1 MLQLLIG
8 ASGSGKS
15 EVILSR
21 LDALTQQGQRNI
33 LWLVP
38 EQHSF
43 ESERA
48 LLRRLGAKRAARV
61 QVLSFSRLADRVFGE
76 VGGLAGQRL
85 DDGTR
90 ALLMSRAVE
99 QVAAMERDGDGTAD
113 NQSARLSTDTA
124 YVEQLLSMWQEL
136 RQCAVTAEDLGETVG
151 KLEETDPDGLLTEK
165 TKNMWRVFAAYEAL
179 AAATGADDLDEL
191 TRLAQRLPQSKLP
204 DGAAVF
210 VDGFKGFTR
219 QELLVLEHLMTR
231 CAEMTVALATDTP
244 GKQWPGTT
252 AADCRR
258 EFTLFSPVT
267 DTVDSL
273 KKLAADHGMIWE
285 LTKLT
290 HNSRT
295 ASPALQA
302 LEAGL
307 YHPAPA
313 TYEGDAGEVTVTP
326 CTDLYD
332 ECRYAV
338 RTIRRLMREGYRL
351 REIAVAVRRPAD
363 YAGILDDMLTQA
375 DIPCY
380 MDERQDLLCEPLVAY
395 IRAALRL
402 AVGGWRTEELLR
414 LMKTDLWA
422 LAPME
427 IARIENYVYV
437 WGIDGKDWEKEWT
450 DHPDGAEKE
459 WHTPH
464 RAALATL
471 NEHRRQ
477 LMESLGALRRDLRG
491 AVNGR
496 QFAMAVYT
504 WLTSQGDLSARIL
517 RQAQALEEMAQPV
530 LADHAT
536 RLWGEIINILDRFA
550 LALGDCRLPAE
561 RMEELF
567 TMLCRML
574 DMGSIPQG
582 LDAVTVGGV
591 DRIRYNAP
599 RAVLVLGA
607 NEGVLPAYPAGDG
620 LLTEAERRTLK
631 DLGLTLAEDLLTQC
645 VEERYYAYLALTA
658 PSERLTVTYHT
669 TAETGPSPLI
679 AAVEKI
685 LPHHTRGQS
694 AAADG
699 EDSETAKEMFQRLAE
714 GYGDGSAVTACL
726 QEVLADHPV
735 YGPRRAAL
743 ERAADAAP
751 FRLEQRDNARGLFGT
766 DMTLSASKADV
777 FFDCKFKY
785 FCRYGLH
792 LNERRKVKVDSRIF
806 GEFVHYVME
815 TLLPVYC
822 EKGGL
827 VDTLR
832 KDPTPHEPDKALLDR
847 LQKDAEACIRRYVDE
862 EMGGTEQRD
871 GSFRYQMQ
879 LATRSAAAV
888 MWHTLLELQQS
899 DFDPADYEL
908 RVHPAEQT
916 AKEGEDP
923 GVVSLRL
930 PTSEGC
936 IQFSGKVDRVDL
948 YRRADGVTYVR
959 VVDYKTG
966 STTFALY
973 KLAAGMG
980 MQMLNYLYTVC
991 DNSHRYLAEGERLR
1005 PGGVLYH
1012 PVKEL
1017 TIKREETAEKRITN
1031 MQMNGLVLDDADV
1044 VDAMQKDQKKTFC
1057 PAYLDVERH
1066 VKGSVASLKQFD
1078 VLRQVMEGLLVQM
1091 GEDLLDGRVDAA
1103 PVAYDD
1109 KHSPCSYC
1117 EYRPICGRDGDET
1130 PRILEKRDDQEV
1142 MEQLER
1148 EVSGHGQEAGM
1159 D

>member
-15 EVILSR
+15 ETILSR
-21 LDALTQQGQRNI
+21 LDALTEQEQQNI

-61 QVLSFSRLADRVFGE
+61 QVLSFSRLADRVFAE

-99 QVAAMERDGDGTAD
+99 QVAAMERDEDDPARGKA
-113 NQSARLSTDTA
+113 ARLSTDVA
-124 YVEQLLSMWQEL
+124 YVEQLLSLWQEL
-136 RQCAVTAEDLGETVG
+136 RQCAVTAEDLAQTVE
-151 KLEETDPDGLLTEK
+151 KLEENDPDALLTEK
-165 TKNMWRVFAAYEAL
+165 AGNMQRVFAVHEAL
-179 AAATGADDLDEL
+179 AAATGVEDLDEL
-191 TRLAQRLPQSKLP
+191 TRLAQRLPQSQLP
-204 DGAAVF
+204 NGAAVF
-210 VDGFKGFTR
+210 VDGFKGFTQ
-219 QELLVLEHLMTR
+219 QELLILEQLMTR
-231 CAEMTVALATDTP
+231 CAEMTVALTTDTP
-244 GKQWPGTT
+244 GKQWAGTEPK
-252 AADCRR
+252 DYRR
-258 EFTLFSPVT
+258 EYTLFSPVT
-267 DTVDSL
+267 DTIDRL
-273 KKLAADHGMIWE
+273 NRLAADHGMAWE

-290 HNSRT
+290 HNRRT
-295 ASPALQA
+295 DSAALQA

-307 YHPAPA
+307 YHPVP
-313 TYEGDAGEVTVTP
+313 TVYDEDASEVTVTP
-326 CTDLYD
+326 CTDVYE

-338 RTIRRLMREGYRL
+338 RSIHRLMRQGYRL
-351 REIAVAVRRPAD
+351 RDMAVAVRRPAD

-375 DIPCY
+375 GIPCY

-414 LMKTDLWA
+414 LMKTDLWT
-422 LAPME
+422 LSPVE
-427 IARIENYVYV
+427 IARMENYVYI
-437 WGIDGKDWEKEWT
+437 WGIDGKDWDREWT

-464 RAALATL
+464 RTALEQL
-471 NEHRRQ
+471 NTHRRQ
-477 LMESLGALRRDLRG
+477 LMESLGSLRRDLRG
-491 AVNGR
+491 SVNGR

-504 WLTSQGDLSARIL
+504 WLTSQGDLSERIL
-517 RQAQALEEMAQPV
+517 RQAEALEEMAQPV

-550 LALGDCRLPAE
+550 LALGDCRLPVE

-631 DLGLTLAEDLLTQC
+631 ELGLTLAEDLLTQC
-645 VEERYYAYLALTA
+645 VEERFYAYLALSA
-658 PSERLTVTYHT
+658 PSEQLVITYQT
-669 TAETGPSPLI
+669 TADTGPSPLI
-679 AAVEKI
+679 AFIKKI
-685 LPHHTRGQS
+685 LPHHHRGQAIS
-694 AAADG
+694 ADG
-699 EDSETAKEMFQRLAE
+699 QELETADEMFRQLAQDYAE
-714 GYGDGSAVTACL
+714 GTAVTASL
-726 QEVLADHPV
+726 QTVLADHAD
-735 YGPRRAAL
+735 YGPRQEAL
-743 ERAADAAP
+743 ERAVSDAP
-751 FRLEQRDNARGLFGT
+751 FRIQERDNARGLFGT
-766 DMTLSASKADV
+766 DMVLSASKADV

-785 FCRYGLH
+785 FCRYGLR
-792 LNERRKVKVDSRIF
+792 LNERRKVKVDRRIF
-806 GEFVHYVME
+806 GEFVHYAME

-822 EKGGL
+822 QEGGL

-832 KDPTPHEPDKALLDR
+832 AENTTIEPDNTLLER
-847 LQKDAEACIRRYVDE
+847 LQKDTEACIRRYVDE
-862 EMGGTEQRD
+862 EMGGTDQKD
-871 GSFRYQMQ
+871 GSFRYQMH
-879 LATRSAAAV
+879 LAARSATAV

-899 DFDPADYEL
+899 DFNPIDYEL
-908 RVHPAEQT
+908 KVHPAEKT
-916 AKEGEDP
+916 AAEGEDP

-948 YRRADGVTYVR
+948 YRRDDGVTYVR

-966 STTFALY
+966 GTTFALY

-991 DNSHRYLAEGERLR
+991 DNSDRYLQGGSRLR

-1012 PVKEL
+1012 PVEEL
-1017 TIKREETAEKRITN
+1017 TIKSEEKSDKRITN
-1031 MQMNGLVLDDADV
+1031 MQMNGLVLNDADV

-1057 PAYLDVERH
+1057 PAYLDKEHKVQ
-1066 VKGSVASLKQFD
+1066 GSVATLQQFD
-1078 VLRQVMEGLLVQM
+1078 VLRKVM
-1091 GEDLLDGRVDAA
+1091 EDLLVRMGESLLNGDVAAA
-1103 PVAYDD
+1103 PVAPDN

-1117 EYRPICGRDGDET
+1117 EYRPICGRDADE
-1130 PRILEKRDDQEV
+1130 PAYILDKQDDQEV

-1148 EVSGHGQEAGM
+1148 KVNGNGHEA
-1159 D
+1159 